1 MLAKLNIIVDAAG
14 ARRALGAF
22 QRQVASTGRFVQ
34 ARAGAMAGAFS
45 GVASSIFGLRGAMAG
60 LGLGLLTRSIVATTL
75 EVERLKIGLNS
86 MTNDM
91 GKTSKRFNELRKF
104 SNELGVD
111 FMTTA
116 GAFKS
121 FGVATEA
128 AGIKAKETERI
139 FRSFITAGAAMQMT
153 NDEMKG
159 SLLAVSQ
166 MFSKGKVSAEELR
179 GQLGERLPPAFALA
193 AQSMGMTTAELDKA
207 LASGNIL
214 ATDMVPKLAT
224 LLEEKFGE
232 GAKSASRSATAQFN
246 RFTNA
251 MNDLKVAIGNSGLV
265 DALARLSTKIT
276 AFVRSGELGKW
287 IHSSMLGF
295 AQFLRGVADLSATFN
310 AITGGL
316 GAVYNSMADM
326 FNKMDKFAG
335 GMITEMGLIGFILMG
350 GKRGGFIGVML
361 ALLAGA
367 ADMLIKFV
375 QQTMRDMSTA
385 AAAGLPGSIG
395 VATAPSFEQNAES
408 FAEKYI
414 LGPSTKATPQSYH
427 KKMTGQGMTMQADG
441 TYASGERFNSSVPG
455 MESLHSSFT
464 SIAKSMQSQL
474 DDRANGAYTV
484 TGTINKVINSIY
496 EAAGLTPSG
505 ARGGMPSFTPS
516 GVGPAGQGDTDY
528 GLAEAMERLAEE
540 FRKQNETISTGASG
554 VSSFGTGGGETKGT
568 LTLMQKFLDSDFAGG
583 VKEAFGTMKNA
594 ALDFR
599 QLGLDVVNKG
609 FGFLDSAID
618 GFISGTKV
626 SFKSFVAE
634 MLAMLAKLMV
644 KMMLFKALAGMGGSF
659 AKFGNFLQNGPT
671 AQAAGG
677 GAMMGNRGYL
687 VGERGPEMF
696 YPRTGGHMVPNH
708 GLAGGGGVTIYNN
721 YDFSNADESVA
732 ARLAQT
738 AETIKNETFMRV
750 FGAIEQGGRYAKA
763 SGRR

>member
-60 LGLGLLTRSIVATTL
+60 LGLGLLTRSIVSTTL

-91 GKTSKRFNELRKF
+91 GKTGKRFAELRKF
-104 SNELGVD
+104 SNEMGVD

-121 FGVATEA
+121 FGVAVEA
-128 AGIKAKETERI
+128 TGIEAKESERI
-139 FRSFITAGAAMQMT
+139 FRAFITAGAAMQMS

-179 GQLGERLPPAFALA
+179 GQLGERLAPAFSLA
-193 AQSMGMTTAELDKA
+193 AESVGMTTAELDKA

-232 GAKSASRSATAQFN
+232 GAKSASKSATAQFN

-251 MNDLKVAIGNSGLV
+251 MNDLKFAIGSSGVV
-265 DALARLSTKIT
+265 DALAQLAGKIT
-276 AFVRSGELGKW
+276 SFVRSGELGKW

-295 AQFLRGVADLSATFN
+295 ANFVRGVADIGASFSVM
-310 AITGGL
+310 TGGIKVVGNNL
-316 GAVYNSMADM
+316 AELFTY
-326 FNKMDKFAG
+326 MDGIAG
-335 GMITEMGLIGFILMG
+335 GMLTEMGLIGFILMG
-350 GKRGGFIGVML
+350 GKKGGFIGIIA
-361 ALLAGA
+361 ALLAGT
-367 ADMLIKFV
+367 ADLLIKFV
-375 QQTMRDMSTA
+375 QQSIRDMA
-385 AAAGLPGSIG
+385 AAAANAIPGQIS
-395 VATAPSFEQNAES
+395 APTAPSFAEHS
-408 FAEKYI
+408 
-414 LGPSTKATPQSYH
+414 STFTQKFIAGRLTKDTPESYAA
-427 KKMTGQGMTMQADG
+427 KMQEQGMSLQGDG
-441 TYASGERFNSSVPG
+441 SYKGAAKFQGPIGMEKLFNS
-455 MESLHSSFT
+455 MNSL
-464 SIAKSMQSQL
+464 ANSMQGQINA
-474 DDRANGAYTV
+474 RANGDFTI
-484 TGTINKVINSIY
+484 TGGISKVIDKIY
-496 EAAGLTPSG
+496 AAAGLTPSG

-516 GVGPAGQGDTDY
+516 GIGPAGQGGDVDHS
-528 GLAEAMERLAEE
+528 LAEAIEKMAAQ
-540 FRKQNETISTGASG
+540 FKKQNELITTGATG
-554 VSSFGTGGGETKGT
+554 ESSFGKETKST
-568 LTLMQKFLDSDFAGG
+568 SKELSLIDKFTNSDFAGG
-583 VKEAFGTMKNA
+583 VKEAFGVMKNA

-599 QLGLDVVNKG
+599 QLGLDVVGKG

-659 AKFGNFLQNGPT
+659 AKFGDFIQGGG
-671 AQAAGG
+671 QAAGG

-708 GLAGGGGVTIYNN
+708 GLAGGGGVTINNN

-738 AETIKNETFMRV
+738 AESIKNETFMHV

-763 SGRR
+763 TGRR

>member
-60 LGLGLLTRSIVATTL
+60 LGLGLLTRSIVSTTL

-91 GKTSKRFNELRKF
+91 GKTGKRFAELRKF
-104 SNELGVD
+104 SNEMGVD

-121 FGVATEA
+121 FGVAVEA
-128 AGIKAKETERI
+128 TGIEAKESERI
-139 FRSFITAGAAMQMT
+139 FRAFITAGAAMQMS

-179 GQLGERLPPAFALA
+179 GQLGERLAPAFSLA
-193 AQSMGMTTAELDKA
+193 AESVGMTTAELDKA

-232 GAKSASRSATAQFN
+232 GAKSASKSATAQFN

-251 MNDLKVAIGNSGLV
+251 MNDLKFAIGSSGVV
-265 DALARLSTKIT
+265 DALAKLAGKIT

-295 AQFLRGVADLSATFN
+295 ATFLRGVADMSASFSVM
-310 AITGGL
+310 TGGI
-316 GAVYNSMADM
+316 AVVGNNLAELFTYLDGI
-326 FNKMDKFAG
+326 AG

-350 GKRGGFIGVML
+350 GKKGGFIGVMA

-375 QQTMRDMSTA
+375 QQSIRDMA
-385 AAAGLPGSIG
+385 AAAARAIPGGIS
-395 VATAPSFEQNAES
+395 AQTAPSFTEHSSSITQRLAGRLY
-408 FAEKYI
+408 KD
-414 LGPSTKATPQSYH
+414 TPQSYAE
-427 KKMTGQGMTMQADG
+427 KMQNQGMSLQADG
-441 TYASGERFNSSVPG
+441 SYKGADKFQGPPG
-455 MESLHSSFT
+455 METLFNSLNSV
-464 SIAKSMQSQL
+464 AKSMQGQI
-474 DDRANGAYTV
+474 DDRANGDYTI

-496 EAAGLTPSG
+496 EAAGLTSSTT
-505 ARGGMPSFTPS
+505 RGGMPSFTPS
-516 GVGPAGQGDTDY
+516 GVGPAGQGNGANY
-528 GLAEAMERLAEE
+528 ALAEAIEEMAARLQI
-540 FRKQNETISTGASG
+540 QNELISTGASG
-554 VSSFGTGGGETKGT
+554 ESSFGKETKST
-568 LTLMQKFLDSDFAGG
+568 TKELSLIDKFTNSDFAGG
-583 VKEAFGTMKNA
+583 VKEAFGVMKNA

-599 QLGLDVVNKG
+599 QMGLDVVNKG